1 MSYIGKRISTAPIL
15 LCKEPLQ
22 EGTEHALLISNQ
34 CSGILLF
41 RRGFFMD
48 RNTDTFAMLVQSCGD
63 IITERLSSIWITQ
76 EELLELD
83 KSRQTVIVC

>member
-1 MSYIGKRISTAPIL
+1 
-15 LCKEPLQ
+15 
-22 EGTEHALLISNQ
+22 
-34 CSGILLF
+34 
-41 RRGFFMD
+41 MD